1 MKILKAALSLMFCAL
16 AAAPAHAQMTW
27 TDRGFV
33 NASIGVQGG
42 SRDLATATTF
52 TIYDENATLET
63 TQNVGGGAFFDIGG
77 GYKVWRNLAIGL
89 GFTRV
94 SSDSDVAVTARVP
107 DPLIHDRVRTVS
119 GTSPSAK
126 HSEVAVNLSGTWMVP
141 VTDKV
146 DVGLS
151 FGPTIFLVSQDV
163 PTSVTV
169 TEPGPTLSAATLAS
183 ADKTTVGIHFGVDV
197 AYLITPRVGAGVLA
211 RYSVGSADLE
221 GASDSLTVGGFQ
233 IGGGIRIRF

>member
-1 MKILKAALSLMFCAL
+1 MKILKAALSLTFCVF
-16 AAAPAHAQMTW
+16 AAAPAQAQMTW

-42 SRDLATATTF
+42 SRDLATSSTF

-63 TQNVGGGAFFDIGG
+63 TQNVGGGAFFDVGG
-77 GYKVWRNLAIGL
+77 GYKVWRNLAIGI
-89 GFTRV
+89 GFTRI
-94 SSDSDVAVTARVP
+94 SSDADVAVTARVP
-107 DPLIHDRVRTVS
+107 DPLIHDRIRTVS
-119 GTSPSAK
+119 STSAGAK

-163 PTSVTV
+163 PTSVSV
-169 TEPGPTLSAATLAS
+169 TEPGPSISAATLAT
-183 ADKTTVGIHFGVDV
+183 ADKTTVGIHLGVDV
-197 AYLITPRVGAGVLA
+197 TYLITPRVGAGVLA
-211 RYSVGSADLE
+211 RYSAGSADLE
-221 GASDSLTVGGFQ
+221 GASDSLGVGGFQ
-233 IGGGIRIRF
+233 IGGGVRIRF